1 MLHYGII
8 RFFILSVAIV
18 FAACDSDDKPGGRQ
32 LISGKIETIAGTGPT
47 NFGYEG
53 HNSLAI
59 SAKLG
64 WVTGVAVDQFRN
76 VYLTDGAANVVRK
89 IDGNGMIT
97 TVAGSFIGFNEINPT
112 PYAGDGGQA
121 TAAHLNVPYATSLDN
136 DGNVI
141 IVDAGNHAIRKIIAA
156 TGIITTIAGGGPG
169 WVGYSGD
176 GSSAENALM
185 WNPQSIAIDTAG
197 NLYIADTQNNVVR
210 MISRSTGVIST
221 IAGLGPEKPGYS
233 GDNGLAI
240 AASLNNP
247 QGVAVD
253 REGSIYISDNGNHVV
268 RKISGGIISTIAG
281 TGATGYSGDGGP
293 ALNATF
299 STLKGLATDNQNNLY
314 IADAANN
321 VIRMIEITTG
331 NIFTVAG
338 DGTVGY
344 SGDGGVAN
352 KASLSNPLSIA
363 IDDQNNLYIADTD
376 NSVIR
381 KVTW

>member
-18 FAACDSDDKPGGRQ
+18 FAACDSDDEPGGRQ
-32 LISGKIETIAGTGPT
+32 LISGKIKTIAGTGPT